1 MPSVSLDA
9 VDLWAERKPTK
20 TALNEKLK
28 TSQHEKPVNT
38 HQNRIGQTYRPRDEL
53 DDLNENNTFTN

>member
-9 VDLWAERKPTK
+9 VDLGRPTK
-20 TALNEKLK
+20 TALKEKLK
-28 TSQHEKPVNT
+28 TSPDEKPVNT